1 MRIISVVGLNSGQD
15 EDVQEQQQLKGVG
28 SGRAQACVEKCVENS
43 YLGQHT
49 VHVPRLAGAAGG
61 YQSPGEGV
69 LKETRRRQAP
79 EFWGK

>member
-15 EDVQEQQQLKGVG
+15 EDVQEQHNGEGAG
-28 SGRAQACVEKCVENS
+28 SGRAQACVENS
-43 YLGQHT
+43 YIGQHK
-49 VHVPRLAGAAGG
+49 VHVPRLEGAAEG

-79 EFWGK
+79 KLWGK